1 MFFCPFSPD
10 AEAIFFLFLL
20 FFRKTHTWST
30 YPKQEHSLGLFPLT
44 VNLLTLQTG

>member
-10 AEAIFFLFLL
+10 VEAISFPILLL
-20 FFRKTHTWST
+20 FRETHTWST
-30 YPKQEHSLGLFPLT
+30 YPKQEHILGLFPLT